1 VRFEWDSVKAASNFR
16 KHRVSFDE
24 AVTVFRDPLARIVDD
39 PDHSAEENREIAI
52 GYSLLNRLLF
62 VFFTERDVG
71 TVRVFS
77 ARLATELRRDEQLR
91 VEPAPA
97 EYAAYRTALAAALA
111 AAGIPVDRPE
121 TLSRGG
127 DG

>member
-1 VRFEWDSVKAASNFR
+1 MRFEWDPVKAASNFK
-16 KHRVSFDE
+16 KHKVSFDE

-39 PDHSAEENREIAI
+39 PDHSAEEHREIAI

-77 ARLATELRRDEQLR
+77 ARLATRRERQDHE
-91 VEPAPA
+91 EK
-97 EYAAYRTALAAALA
+97 
-111 AAGIPVDRPE
+111 GNF
-121 TLSRGG
+121 
-127 DG
+127 